1 MLNFKSLSFA
11 EKIGKQT
18 AENAMTLLMSVLAII
33 AILMLFHNHLE
44 VGVAVLVALIGLYQ
58 YSDNKKREIRV
69 SEFSQYNELITTL
82 IQGKNGCETYVDLQ
96 VAAVYQLKYYYKSY
110 YPLTE
115 KILTNLDES
124 WSTKEKKASYSPRL
138 KLIIDETLI
147 HIGKSTE
154 VSEEAQKGAE

>member
-1 MLNFKSLSFA
+1 MLNFKSWTFA
-11 EKIGKQT
+11 EEKGKQL
-18 AENAMTLLMSVLAII
+18 AENADVVLMAVLSIM
-33 AILMLFHNHLE
+33 AILMLFGKHLE

-115 KILTNLDES
+115 KILTSLDKS
-124 WSTKEKKASYSPRL
+124 WSTKEKNASYSPRL
-138 KLIIDETLI
+138 KAIIDETLT
-147 HIGKSTE
+147 HIREPVE
-154 VSEEAQKGAE
+154 VSEEAQTAV